1 MPLFIIKN
9 DVIIFLNIP
18 KNKNKK
24 GGANPSYYT
33 CYSIKSGSKAA
44 AID

>member
-18 KNKNKK
+18 KIKK
-24 GGANPSYYT
+24 EVQTLVTTRVTA
-33 CYSIKSGSKAA
+33 SKAA
-44 AID
+44 VRRQQ